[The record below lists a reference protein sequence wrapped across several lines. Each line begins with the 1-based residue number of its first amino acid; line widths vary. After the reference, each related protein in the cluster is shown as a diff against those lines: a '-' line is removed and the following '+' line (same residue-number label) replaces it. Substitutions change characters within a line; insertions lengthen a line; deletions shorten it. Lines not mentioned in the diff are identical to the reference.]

1 MVILMP
7 SREGAGLRTRFRHPV
22 SGEARAVERDD
33 AFPSSSPPD
42 KLVEDGSTVP
52 GLLQHH
58 LALVT
63 QQLLELL
70 TVQSQQQAVGV
81 ENSDLVGA
89 HSLHPQHHIAGI
101 ALPQQFLQA
110 LEQHLGV
117 VDGGAR

>member
-1 MVILMP
+1 M
-7 SREGAGLRTRFRHPV
+7 
-22 SGEARAVERDD
+22 
-33 AFPSSSPPD
+33 SSPDPSPPD
-42 KLVEDGSTVP
+42 ELVEDSSTVR

-63 QQLLELL
+63 QQFPELL
-70 TVQSQQQAVGV
+70 TLQSQQQAVGM
-81 ENSDLVGA
+81 EDSDLVGA
-89 HSLHPQHHIAGI
+89 HGLHPQHHIAGI